1 MQLKSSSKLVRI
13 VALALL
19 STISLVI
26 FFISFPLPFLPP
38 YLKVDFSEIPA
49 LIAAIVF
56 SPLAGIVVVFIKNVL
71 YFLLTGATD
80 PVGVVAN
87 FIAGTIFILPVA
99 MFYNKFRS
107 LKSVVI
113 GLAIGAV
120 AMTVIM
126 GVLNYIIVLPTYALL
141 MGWEMDATAKFM
153 LVIGGV
159 LPFNLIKGLL
169 IGVIFVPLFIK
180 LEQWVRQRQVSFASS
195 ET

>member
-1 MQLKSSSKLVRI
+1 
-13 VALALL
+13 
-19 STISLVI
+19 
-26 FFISFPLPFLPP
+26 
-38 YLKVDFSEIPA
+38 
-49 LIAAIVF
+49 
-56 SPLAGIVVVFIKNVL
+56 
-71 YFLLTGATD
+71 
-80 PVGVVAN
+80 
-87 FIAGTIFILPVA
+87 ILPVA

-141 MGWEMDATAKFM
+141 MGWEMDATAKIM

-159 LPFNLIKGLL
+159 LPFNLITGSL
-169 IGVIFVPLFIK
+169 ISVIFVPLFIK